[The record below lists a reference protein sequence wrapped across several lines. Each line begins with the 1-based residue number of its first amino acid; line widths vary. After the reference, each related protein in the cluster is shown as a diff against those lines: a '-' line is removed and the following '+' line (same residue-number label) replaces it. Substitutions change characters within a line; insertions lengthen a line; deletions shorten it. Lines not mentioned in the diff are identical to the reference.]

1 SLSGAAAGDRVLRA
15 VVFPP
20 PRDRSALRGEGE
32 GGARLMIGAI
42 DARPPRAEPPRVAP
56 EIESRIEAL
65 RDERGTLDDKIAAAA
80 AEKKF
85 AQRFAETAPAGLGG
99 KGAARPLAQWRAA
112 TARGAPPAADS
123 A

>member
-42 DARPPRAEPPRVAP
+42 DARLPRAEPPRVAP

-65 RDERGTLDDKIAAAA
+65 RDERGTLDDKITAAA

-99 KGAARPLAQWRAA
+99 KGEAP
-112 TARGAPPAADS
+112 PPAALP
-123 A
+123 AALPPRPPPPPHP